1 MANFVLQRF
10 VIFNM
15 ITDSFLVEK
24 WGTLERAKT
33 YVCKSL
39 LDLDCQGSIRLGMFY
54 VAYK

>member
-1 MANFVLQRF
+1 
-10 VIFNM
+10 M